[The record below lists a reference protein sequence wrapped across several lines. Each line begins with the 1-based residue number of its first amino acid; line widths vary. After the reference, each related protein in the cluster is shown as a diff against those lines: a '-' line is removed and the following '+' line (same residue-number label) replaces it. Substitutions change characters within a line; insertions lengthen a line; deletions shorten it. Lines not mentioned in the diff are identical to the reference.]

1 MPNGYSVYRFD
12 VEDNG
17 IGIDS
22 DALTRIFEP
31 FERVKNTTFS
41 RVYGTGLGLT
51 ISKKYVDAMGG
62 NITVKS
68 ELGKGSIF
76 SVTLNLLTQRDE
88 QTMVATAEDL
98 IRALYGKKILIV
110 DDNEINLEIETEIL
124 SDLGFDIDTATDG
137 DKAVEI
143 MKSESARD
151 YALVIMDIQ
160 MPVMDGRT
168 ATKHIRSLPDADVAG
183 VPIIALSAN
192 AFESDKK
199 LSLECGMD
207 AHLTK
212 PLDVPLLLKT
222 VATIFSSRS

>member
-1 MPNGYSVYRFD
+1 M
-12 VEDNG
+12 
-17 IGIDS
+17 
-22 DALTRIFEP
+22 
-31 FERVKNTTFS
+31 
-41 RVYGTGLGLT
+41 
-51 ISKKYVDAMGG
+51 
-62 NITVKS
+62 
-68 ELGKGSIF
+68 
-76 SVTLNLLTQRDE
+76 
-88 QTMVATAEDL
+88 
-98 IRALYGKKILIV
+98 IV

-192 AFESDKK
+192 AFESDKNC
-199 LSLECGMD
+199 LWN
-207 AHLTK
+207 AVWTR
-212 PLDVPLLLKT
+212 
-222 VATIFSSRS
+222 I